1 MSMADHEPTEQ
12 SAPAATDDGGTAK
25 PPVRLAARRFVT
37 ATLIDALG
45 SGLWMP
51 FVLLFLVNAQ
61 GMSLTTAGAS
71 LSLGALLGLSAGPLS
86 GSLMDLVGPL
96 RVLISS
102 NLIRLVAFACYP
114 LVTQAWHV
122 VLVSAV
128 ISVGDRLF
136 WTVNA
141 PIVNSLTTKRD
152 AERLI
157 GTQTIG
163 RFVGAGVG
171 AGATALIP
179 NLTSP
184 GTYHLL
190 AYLNAASFGIAALL
204 VLGLHVPIRYGR
216 RATTGGAGWGTV
228 LRDRPYVGLC
238 ATNVLYT
245 LASVSKYSIL
255 PILVLDVL
263 HGPHW
268 VPGVALG
275 IGTLTLVAV
284 QRPATRI
291 AGRYS
296 RSAGL
301 VVASTVFAVSFGS
314 LISATMVPQRVAIV
328 VIIVVSATFA
338 VAEALFAPL
347 TTAAAAAAAPADAQ
361 GRASA
366 LYQLSWAVATVVGPV
381 LLTNLLNVG
390 SPVLWTTLALT
401 SAASVPAVLALRH
414 RLPATV
420 LD

>member
-1 MSMADHEPTEQ
+1 MTDRESISQ
-12 SAPAATDDGGTAK
+12 STSDDQDSPNSSTAT
-25 PPVRLAARRFVT
+25 RFVT

-61 GMSLTTAGAS
+61 GMSLTTAGAA
-71 LSLGALLGLSAGPLS
+71 LSVGALLGLAAGPLS
-86 GSLMDLVGPL
+86 GSLMDRVGPL
-96 RVLISS
+96 RVLIGS
-102 NLIRLVAFACYP
+102 NVIRLAAFACYP
-114 LVTQAWHV
+114 LVTHAWHV

-141 PIVNSLTTKRD
+141 PIVHAVTTSRG
-152 AERLI
+152 AERLL

-163 RFVGAGVG
+163 RFVGAGIG

-190 AYLNAASFGIAALL
+190 AYLNATSFGVAALL
-204 VLGLHVPIRYGR
+204 VLGLHVPIQHGR
-216 RATTGGAGWGTV
+216 RARTGGAGWATV

-238 ATNVLYT
+238 ATNVLFT
-245 LASVSKYSIL
+245 LASVGKYSIL
-255 PILVLDVL
+255 PILILNVL

-268 VPGVALG
+268 APGVAIG
-275 IGTLTLVAV
+275 VGTLTLVAV
-284 QRPATRI
+284 QHPVTRI
-291 AGRYS
+291 AEHHS

-301 VVASTVFAVSFGS
+301 LVASGVFAVSFAA
-314 LISATMVPQRVAIV
+314 LISATMVPLRVAII
-328 VIIVVSATFA
+328 VIIVACATFA
-338 VAEALFAPL
+338 AAEALFAPL
-347 TTAAAAAAAPADAQ
+347 TTAAAAAAAPNTAQ

-366 LYQLSWAVATVVGPV
+366 LFQLSWAVSTVGGPA
-381 LLTNLLNVG
+381 LLTTLLNVG
-390 SPVLWTTLALT
+390 SPVLWATLALT
-401 SAASVPAVLALRH
+401 SAAAVPAVLTLRH
-414 RLPATV
+414 RLPAAV

>member
-1 MSMADHEPTEQ
+1 MR
-12 SAPAATDDGGTAK
+12 ATAVDDQPG
-25 PPVRLAARRFVT
+25 ARRFVA

-45 SGLWMP
+45 SGLWLP

-61 GMSLTTAGAS
+61 GMRLTEAGAS
-71 LSLGALLGLSAGPLS
+71 LSLGALLGLAAGPLS
-86 GSLMDLVGPL
+86 GSLMDRIGPL

-114 LVTQAWHV
+114 LVTHAWHV

-141 PIVNSLTTKRD
+141 PIVNALTTERD

-179 NLTSP
+179 HLTSP

-204 VLGLHVPIRYGR
+204 VLGMHVPIEHGR
-216 RATTGGAGWGTV
+216 RATQATAGWSAV

-238 ATNVLYT
+238 ATNVLFT
-245 LASVSKYSIL
+245 LASVGKYSIL

-284 QRPATRI
+284 QRAATRI
-291 AGRYS
+291 AGRYP
-296 RSAGL
+296 RSVGL
-301 VVASTVFAVSFGS
+301 LVTSTVFAVSFAA
-314 LISATMVPQRVAIV
+314 LISATLVPLRAAIV
-328 VIIVVSATFA
+328 VIMVVSPAFA

-347 TTAAAAAAAPADAQ
+347 TTAAAAAAAPAEVQ

-366 LYQLSWAVATVVGPV
+366 LYQLSWAVSTVAGPA
-381 LLTNLLNVG
+381 LLTGLLDVG
-390 SPVLWTTLALT
+390 SPVLWATLAVT
-401 SAASVPAVLALRH
+401 SAAAAPAVLTLRH
-414 RLPATV
+414 RLPAAV
-420 LD
+420 LNRSGVTAAGE